1 MAWQMVGIADERARE
16 PREGEERDEMG
27 SQAKAGVC
35 VCVSA
40 CADLMKSP
48 AIVDIQVVVM
58 SSTSRHRPRKI

>member
-16 PREGEERDEMG
+16 PREGKERDEMG

-40 CADLMKSP
+40 CADVRMHVCVFILRGWAM
-48 AIVDIQVVVM
+48 V
-58 SSTSRHRPRKI
+58 